1 MIGALTRP
9 SCVWASDSWKLVMM
23 TPDEVN
29 RRTHA
34 TDVDVKSIMKLGAA
48 GAEAGRSC
56 CCRGMWSSDY
66 SKLVTMTTYEV
77 NDDGDAPGLDVRSV
91 MELDAASSE
100 AGLRCK
106 LWSLIHVAGGKVLT
120 PQRNVFAVLLLPATT
135 AAKLHC
141 LLLLL
146 LREPYLVYH
155 LFNLHKMKY
164 IS

>member
-1 MIGALTRP
+1 MTSNQSLICSYDMLSEGCYDWRADGP
-9 SCVWASDSWKLVMM
+9 SGVWASDSWKFVMM

-100 AGLRCK
+100 AGLRC
-106 LWSLIHVAGGKVLT
+106 
-120 PQRNVFAVLLLPATT
+120 
-135 AAKLHC
+135 
-141 LLLLL
+141 
-146 LREPYLVYH
+146 
-155 LFNLHKMKY
+155 
-164 IS
+164 